1 MQEQAAI
8 FRFLI
13 SKYCLKRIKLSWT
26 EYKLAQSALRDA
38 CDPSCGDIC
47 N

>member
-13 SKYCLKRIKLSWT
+13 SKDCLKRIKLSWT
-26 EYKLAQSALRDA
+26 ECFKESPCYDLVERRT
-38 CDPSCGDIC
+38 GD
-47 N
+47 